1 MSTNS
6 QALYYSHDY
15 PLNMTSSGFDGFL
28 EQSDFLEE
36 DNEGG
41 LGVYMYLYDT
51 TNSVAVPYETAMEY
65 IQVNFIQGS
74 SNINA

>member
-1 MSTNS
+1 MCTNS

-15 PLNMTSSGFDGFL
+15 PLNMTSPSGFDGFL
-28 EQSDFLEE
+28 ASSEFEAK

-51 TNSVAVPYETAMEY
+51 TNDVAVPLDT
-65 IQVNFIQGS
+65 VR
-74 SNINA
+74 